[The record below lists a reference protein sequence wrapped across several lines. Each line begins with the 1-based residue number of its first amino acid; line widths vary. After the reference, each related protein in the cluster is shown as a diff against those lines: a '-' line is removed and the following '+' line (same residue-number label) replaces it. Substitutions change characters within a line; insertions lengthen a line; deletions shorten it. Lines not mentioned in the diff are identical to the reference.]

1 MAASAIAAAN
11 DAAAGVYEERDYL
24 VQPGSTGSGVDPVR
38 ISKRRREARIKE
50 QPVTQLINNN

>member
-24 VQPGSTGSGVDPVR
+24 AQPGSTGSGVDPVR

-50 QPVTQLINNN
+50 QPVISAY